1 MQLATSE
8 MVCRSQAAAGLRVL
22 GLMVCYAW
30 LYFST
35 RNVGQ
40 IIHCAISLS
49 SKPREF
55 TEAAQLLIQAEF
67 NLLSC

>member
-22 GLMVCYAW
+22 GLMVC
-30 LYFST
+30 YFST